1 MFGILILSFYNSL
14 KILNSNYYVLKIL
27 KKKFIFKNL
36 NFFFF
41 KTKLFFFLNKKFRIN
56 FLKIFFK
63 KLINFLKGFKI
74 YFIVQGRRFKYYI
87 NSKFIF
93 FKMDTSKYICLPL
106 LNNIF
111 LKKTKEMTKMF
122 FFNINIFQLIKKI
135 QNLKIPSKYTKRK
148 KGIFFINN

>member
-14 KILNSNYYVLKIL
+14 KIINSKYYILKIL
-27 KKKFIFKNL
+27 KKKFIFKNF
-36 NFFFF
+36 NFFFL
-41 KTKLFFFLNKKFRIN
+41 KTKLFFFLKKKFRIN
-56 FLKIFFK
+56 FLKGFFK

-74 YFIVQGRRFKYYI
+74 FFFVQGRRFKYYI

-106 LNNIF
+106 LKNIF

>member
-14 KILNSNYYVLKIL
+14 KIINSKYYVLKIL

-36 NFFFF
+36 NFFFL
-41 KTKLFFFLNKKFRIN
+41 KTKLFFFLKKKFRIN

-74 YFIVQGRRFKYYI
+74 FFFVQGRRFKYYI

-106 LNNIF
+106 LKNIF